1 MGAVFR
7 PEDLGRDYR
16 KMIENA
22 VKDFSPNTRDNV
34 IQLLYSWEG
43 KTSGKKLA
51 QILGQDKAEKL
62 LKSITEFGDFSG
74 SFALNSTQALA
85 ANVTGITVSL

>member
-22 VKDFSPNTRDNV
+22 VKDFSPNTKDNV

-62 LKSITEFGDFSG
+62 LKSITEKEDVELSDEERTRLRGMFKE
-74 SFALNSTQALA
+74 
-85 ANVTGITVSL
+85 SLTFD

>member
-22 VKDFSPNTRDNV
+22 VNDFSPKTRDNV

-62 LKSITEFGDFSG
+62 LKSITEKEEVELSDEERTRFRGLFKE
-74 SFALNSTQALA
+74 
-85 ANVTGITVSL
+85 SLTFD

>member
-62 LKSITEFGDFSG
+62 LKSITEREDVKLSDEERTRLRGMFKE
-74 SFALNSTQALA
+74 
-85 ANVTGITVSL
+85 SLTFD

>member
-22 VKDFSPNTRDNV
+22 VKDFSPNTRDNI

-62 LKSITEFGDFSG
+62 LKSITEKEDVELSDEERTRLRGLFKE
-74 SFALNSTQALA
+74 
-85 ANVTGITVSL
+85 SLTFD

>member
-16 KMIENA
+16 KMIENT
-22 VKDFSPNTRDNV
+22 VKDFRPHTRDNV
-34 IQLLYSWEG
+34 IQLFYSGEG

-62 LKSITEFGDFSG
+62 LKSITEKEDVKLSDEERTRLRGMFRE
-74 SFALNSTQALA
+74 
-85 ANVTGITVSL
+85 SLTFD

>member
-43 KTSGKKLA
+43 ITSGKKLA

-62 LKSITEFGDFSG
+62 LKSITEKEDVKLSDEERTRLRGMFKE
-74 SFALNSTQALA
+74 
-85 ANVTGITVSL
+85 SLTFD

>member
-62 LKSITEFGDFSG
+62 LKSITEKEDVELSDEERTRLRGLFKE
-74 SFALNSTQALA
+74 
-85 ANVTGITVSL
+85 SLTFD

>member
-1 MGAVFR
+1 VGAVFR

-62 LKSITEFGDFSG
+62 LKRITEKEDVELSDEERTRLRGMFKE
-74 SFALNSTQALA
+74 
-85 ANVTGITVSL
+85 SLTFD

>member
-16 KMIENA
+16 RMIENA
-22 VKDFSPNTRDNV
+22 VKDFSPNTRENV

-62 LKSITEFGDFSG
+62 LKSITEKEDVELSDEERTRLRGLFKE
-74 SFALNSTQALA
+74 
-85 ANVTGITVSL
+85 SLTFD

>member
-62 LKSITEFGDFSG
+62 LKSITEKEDVELSDEERTRLRGMFKE
-74 SFALNSTQALA
+74 
-85 ANVTGITVSL
+85 SLTFD

>member
-34 IQLLYSWEG
+34 VQLLYSWEG

-62 LKSITEFGDFSG
+62 LKRITEKEDVELSDEERTRLRGMFKE
-74 SFALNSTQALA
+74 
-85 ANVTGITVSL
+85 SLTFD

>member
-1 MGAVFR
+1 VGAVFR

-22 VKDFSPNTRDNV
+22 VKDFSPNTRDNI

-62 LKSITEFGDFSG
+62 LKSITEKEDVKLSDEERTRLRGMFKE
-74 SFALNSTQALA
+74 
-85 ANVTGITVSL
+85 SLTFD

>member
-62 LKSITEFGDFSG
+62 LKRITEKEDVELSDEERTRLRGMFKE
-74 SFALNSTQALA
+74 
-85 ANVTGITVSL
+85 SLTFD

>member
-1 MGAVFR
+1 MIQRRSRLSITLLWIISIIYVGAVFR

-51 QILGQDKAEKL
+51 D
-62 LKSITEFGDFSG
+62 
-74 SFALNSTQALA
+74 
-85 ANVTGITVSL
+85 TGARYG

>member
-34 IQLLYSWEG
+34 IQLLYFWEG

-62 LKSITEFGDFSG
+62 LKCITEKEDVELSDEERTRLRGLFKE
-74 SFALNSTQALA
+74 
-85 ANVTGITVSL
+85 SLTFD

>member
-1 MGAVFR
+1 
-7 PEDLGRDYR
+7 
-16 KMIENA
+16 MIENA

-62 LKSITEFGDFSG
+62 WKSITEKEEVELSDEERTRLRGLFKE
-74 SFALNSTQALA
+74 
-85 ANVTGITVSL
+85 SLTFD

>member
-62 LKSITEFGDFSG
+62 LKSITEKEDVKLSDEERTRLRGMFKE
-74 SFALNSTQALA
+74 
-85 ANVTGITVSL
+85 SLTFD

>member
-22 VKDFSPNTRDNV
+22 VNDFSPNTKDNV

-62 LKSITEFGDFSG
+62 LKRKTEKEDVELSDEERTRLRGMFKE
-74 SFALNSTQALA
+74 
-85 ANVTGITVSL
+85 SLTFD

>member
-1 MGAVFR
+1 MS
-7 PEDLGRDYR
+7 LGRDYR

-51 QILGQDKAEKL
+51 QILGQDTAEKL
-62 LKSITEFGDFSG
+62 LKSITEKEDVELSDEEQTRLRGLFKE
-74 SFALNSTQALA
+74 
-85 ANVTGITVSL
+85 SLTFD

>member
-62 LKSITEFGDFSG
+62 LKSITEKEEVELSDEERTRFRGLFKE
-74 SFALNSTQALA
+74 
-85 ANVTGITVSL
+85 SLTFD

>member
-62 LKSITEFGDFSG
+62 LKSITEKEEVELSDEERTKLRGLFKE
-74 SFALNSTQALA
+74 
-85 ANVTGITVSL
+85 SLTFD